1 MKHYLVSNDPVFRA
15 VVQSDNGTF
24 IAFPNTGGKIDT
36 TQPVVIPG
44 FHALS
49 DQAGISERSHLPDPT
64 LERVATAF
72 SQTLSL

>member
-1 MKHYLVSNDPVFRA
+1 MKHYLVSNDRFRA
-15 VVQSDNGTF
+15 VVETDDAVM
-24 IAFPNTGGKIDT
+24 IAFPNANGKIDT

-44 FHALS
+44 LHALS
-49 DQAGISERSHLPDPT
+49 DQAGITHRHMSDPI